1 MTAEETPQPDST
13 PEPAESN
20 APQDFKGYVKFRKTG
35 ELPEATEP
43 EQPAAA
49 EETPAKTE
57 PQSGADDTQ
66 QPEEEEE
73 NEEELT
79 ASQKRRRRRV
89 DRLAAENEQL
99 RRQLAAVQQPQQP
112 PAKAEP
118 PAGKPRLENFET
130 LEAYQEALTDW
141 NITQREAK
149 RQADADAKATQ
160 EAEQK
165 LQTEWA
171 SRQNTARKVHRDYD
185 DVINKVT
192 APEGP
197 GVAAARQAMLEDD
210 AGAEILYYLATHT
223 EDLKRIAALTPIAA
237 VREIGRL
244 SATLSPSNGA
254 ANGKQRFTSA
264 PPPPPP
270 NTRPAKAVSDSIFDP
285 AVQADFKRLSKARA
299 AMKEK

>member
-1 MTAEETPQPDST
+1 MTAEETPQPDSAT
-13 PEPAESN
+13 PAPAEPN

-35 ELPEATEP
+35 ELPEATT

-66 QPEEEEE
+66 QTEEEEKPEEE
-73 NEEELT
+73 LS

-99 RRQLAAVQQPQQP
+99 KQQLAAAHQP
-112 PAKAEP
+112 PPPKEPQP
-118 PAGKPRLENFET
+118 PAGKPRLESYDT

-141 NITQREAK
+141 QLNQRETQRA
-149 RQADADAKATQ
+149 A
-160 EAEQK
+160 EAEARAAEDAAKK
-165 LQTEWA
+165 LQTEWE
-171 SRQNTARKVHRDYD
+171 SRQQAARKAHPDYD
-185 DVINKVT
+185 DVIESVT

-197 GVAAARQAMLEDD
+197 GVQAARQAMLEDD
-210 AGAEILYYLATHT
+210 AGAEILYYLATHPA
-223 EDLKRIAALTPIAA
+223 EIKRIAALPPIAA

-244 SATLSPSNGA
+244 SASIAPSSGA

-264 PPPPPP
+264 PPPPPSLS
-270 NTRPAKAVSDSIFDP
+270 RPAKAVSDSINDP
-285 AVQADFKRLSKARA
+285 AVQRDFKRYVKARQ
-299 AMKEK
+299 AMKE